1 MTSTMAKK
9 TAKTVTPRR
18 RSPQWAV
25 TDHAQT
31 VVTEIHPDRYSSK
44 AVERALDALEAFDST
59 SEAMSLKE
67 LSLATGQPES
77 SLYRTL
83 TTLQK
88 RDYLLQNRNGT
99 YQLTP
104 KVLYGRMYEKA
115 ERVKMVARPYLED
128 LGRRFDETVSL
139 AYLYTD
145 YIQVLD
151 TVETFHPIRVT
162 NRAGRIIPPHCSS
175 MGKIILSYQ
184 TNEVADRMLETYG
197 LVRRTEYS
205 ISDRQ
210 ALREEMERSRKAGYA
225 VDRQESMLGG
235 TCYGAPIFSAFGAA
249 VAALSVSTPI
259 QRLTPEREV
268 EIRQAVV
275 AVAAQIS
282 EALGKNRAAHSNL

>member
-1 MTSTMAKK
+1 MKTTAAKK
-9 TAKTVTPRR
+9 TGEAATPRR

-25 TDHAQT
+25 ANFAKTGT
-31 VVTEIHPDRYSSK
+31 SEIIPDRYSSK
-44 AVERALDALEAFDST
+44 ALERALDALEAFDST

-67 LSLATGQPES
+67 LSQATGQPES

-99 YQLTP
+99 YQLTT
-104 KVLYGRMYEKA
+104 KVLQGRMYEKA
-115 ERVKMVARPYLED
+115 ERVKSVARPYLEE
-128 LGRRFDETVSL
+128 LGRRFDETASL
-139 AYLYTD
+139 AYLFTD

-184 TNEVADRMLETYG
+184 TNDIADRMLETYG
-197 LVRRTEYS
+197 LVRRTQHS

-210 ALREEMERSRKAGYA
+210 ALREEMERSKSAGYS
-225 VDRQESMLGG
+225 VDREESMLGG
-235 TCYGAPIFSAFGAA
+235 TCYGAPIFTASGAV

-268 EIRQAVV
+268 EIRDAVMS
-275 AVAAQIS
+275 VAAQIS
-282 EALGKNRAAHSNL
+282 AALR

>member
-1 MTSTMAKK
+1 MKTTAAKK
-9 TAKTVTPRR
+9 TGKAITPRR

-25 TDHAQT
+25 ADFAETGTSDIT
-31 VVTEIHPDRYSSK
+31 PDRYSSK
-44 AVERALDALEAFDST
+44 ALERALDTLEAFDST

-67 LSLATGQPES
+67 LSQATGQPES

-99 YQLTP
+99 YQLTT
-104 KVLYGRMYEKA
+104 KVLQGRMYEKA
-115 ERVKMVARPYLED
+115 ERVRSVARPYLEE
-128 LGRRFDETVSL
+128 LGRRFDETASL
-139 AYLYTD
+139 AYLFTD

-184 TNEVADRMLETYG
+184 TNDIADRMLETYG
-197 LVRRTEYS
+197 LVRRTQHS

-210 ALREEMERSRKAGYA
+210 ALREEMERSKEAGYA
-225 VDRQESMLGG
+225 VDREESMLGG
-235 TCYGAPIFSAFGAA
+235 TCYGAPIFAGSGAV

-268 EIRQAVV
+268 EIRDAVMS
-275 AVAAQIS
+275 VAAQIS
-282 EALGKNRAAHSNL
+282 AALR